1 MLLTLELMLTHD
13 PKRSLLTVGELNIG
27 YGPELIEAIDG
38 YVGKHAMTPPGV
50 WMRKYNGLHYL
61 TQSVPAL
68 PFFNFLRPWAS
79 VPIVGEFL
87 AKNYSFVLPSPDA
100 APEACFN
107 VWVNRLDEPEA
118 MAVAMQLTA

>member
-1 MLLTLELMLTHD
+1 MLLTLELMFSHE

-27 YGPELIEAIDG
+27 YGPELIEAIDA
-38 YVGKHAMTPPGV
+38 YVGKNAETPPGV
-50 WMRKYNGLHYL
+50 WMRKYKGLHYL

-68 PFFNFLRPWAS
+68 PFFTFLRSWGS

-87 AKNYSFVLPSPDA
+87 EMNYRFVLPSHDMMPG
-100 APEACFN
+100 ACFN

-118 MAVAMQLTA
+118 VAVAMQLTA